1 MQTVLKIVPM
11 TAKSRIVPRWSK
23 NGLFGIKKPA
33 SNMMGG
39 NIQKKKMV
47 DDSGDNTVV
56 FVM

>member
-1 MQTVLKIVPM
+1 M
-11 TAKSRIVPRWSK
+11 TAKRRIVPRWSK

-33 SNMMGG
+33 SNMIGG

-47 DDSGDNTVV
+47 DDSGDKTVV

>member
-1 MQTVLKIVPM
+1 MQHVLKMVPI
-11 TAKSRIVPRWSK
+11 TAKRRIVPRWSK
-23 NGLFGIKKPA
+23 KGLLGMKKPA

-39 NIQKKKMV
+39 SIQKKKMV